1 MIMLNVG
8 IAAAIRIVLVLLFL
22 PFSALDKVLNFRSAV
37 AQAREAVPNTTVAMG
52 LILIGLFVEVF
63 MSLGVITGIAD
74 RACAFVLAGYCGV
87 TALLWKQF
95 WKPGDFWSSNS
106 GQGRTLFWDFLKNFA
121 LGAGFLARH
130 LWYRCGFGQPLLCPS
145 VVLFPPLWGR
155 TGACRAVSSDPKPAI
170 SYWHLWTDADGV
182 SHQSRCT
189 MTEFEKAAIA
199 PQAAPQWIGR
209 QDQGCRDRFHH
220 GAAGRLDR

>member
-1 MIMLNVG
+1 MLNVG
-8 IAAAIRIVLVLLFL
+8 IAAAIRIVLVVLFL

-121 LGAGFLARH
+121 LGAGFL
-130 LWYRCGFGQPLLCPS
+130 LVTFG
-145 VVLFPPLWGR
+145 
-155 TGACRAVSSDPKPAI
+155 
-170 SYWHLWTDADGV
+170 TDAASV
-182 SHQSRCT
+182 SHFFVHPLSSSHPYGVVQEHVAR
-189 MTEFEKAAIA
+189 
-199 PQAAPQWIGR
+199 
-209 QDQGCRDRFHH
+209 
-220 GAAGRLDR
+220 